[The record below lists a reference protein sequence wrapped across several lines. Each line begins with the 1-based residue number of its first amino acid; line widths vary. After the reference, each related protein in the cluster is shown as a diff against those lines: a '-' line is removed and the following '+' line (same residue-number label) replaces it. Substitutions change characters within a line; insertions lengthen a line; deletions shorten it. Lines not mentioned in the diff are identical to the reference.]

1 MLAHF
6 DQSARFCVHKQTNT
20 HPTDTPITL
29 PLVRART
36 RGRVIGVSVGCL
48 LPRAHACARGRAF
61 VWLAFVFVVLSSM
74 SSGT

>member
-1 MLAHF
+1 MYYNNF
-6 DQSARFCVHKQTNT
+6 TSKTSSRGNYE
-20 HPTDTPITL
+20 
-29 PLVRART
+29 ART
-36 RGRVIGVSVGCL
+36 RSRVIGVSVGCL